1 VLALYDKNGSN
12 ANTLLHK
19 RFKPIFRRFISPQ
32 TSCYGAMTAIGSSS
46 IALYSFD
53 TGAAS
58 TLVQRHG
65 ITDNGRSF
73 RVAFLWR
80 AVESTTKATVMTV
93 VLRVEV
99 LAREV
104 ARRGWNFADLAQAAG
119 ISSATVTAAR
129 AGRPV
134 SPKTLR
140 SIATALASA
149 PSLDGVDELL
159 LG

>member
-1 VLALYDKNGSN
+1 MALTQILCYTGVLSPFSGRCLASDILLRSN
-12 ANTLLHK
+12 DSN
-19 RFKPIFRRFISPQ
+19 S
-32 TSCYGAMTAIGSSS
+32 SSS

-73 RVAFLWR
+73 RIAFLCG
-80 AVESTTKATVMTV
+80 AVGSTTKATVVTV

-104 ARRGWNFADLAQAAG
+104 ARRGWNFADLAHAAG